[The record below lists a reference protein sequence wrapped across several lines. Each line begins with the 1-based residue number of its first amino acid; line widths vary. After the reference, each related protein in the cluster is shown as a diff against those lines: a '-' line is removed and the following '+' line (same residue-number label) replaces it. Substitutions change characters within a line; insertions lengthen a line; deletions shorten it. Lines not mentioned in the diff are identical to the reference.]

1 MVLIYFFL
9 YKMILIYVRVCFVYI
24 RLKCVLIIKISD
36 FKYINMLDIFKI
48 DIIKVLM
55 IYKI

>member
-1 MVLIYFFL
+1 
-9 YKMILIYVRVCFVYI
+9 MILIYVRVCFVYI
-24 RLKCVLIIKISD
+24 RFKCVLIIKISD
-36 FKYINMLDIFKI
+36 IKYMNMLDIFKI